1 MLGKPAPR
9 ILILHGRLL
18 CVLVVLLSIAP
29 PFLARAQGPDHVLD
43 SVPAVDPAEPHSIS
57 GVLLDP
63 SGAAIAQ
70 AHVTLL
76 GAKAE
81 VIGQTTTDD
90 VGAFLLDNIVP
101 GKYTIEC
108 HAEGFRDVRLAA
120 AVTNRRT
127 TLVRVV
133 MQISVE
139 TENVTVATGVNVPLV
154 STETSENQNA
164 NAIDRNALDRVPVF
178 DQDYIA
184 TMSRFLDD
192 NATGTNGVTLVVNG
206 IEANGPGVT
215 PSAVQEVKINNNPYS
230 ARFSRP
236 GRARLEIVTK
246 SGSADYHGSL
256 NFMFRDSVFD
266 ASNAFAVVK
275 PPESREYYEGS
286 VTGPLGRSKRTSFL
300 LSLDEDLLNQ
310 QDVMDATAIA
320 AAESLGFGSIAQTV
334 PNPTRHFFG
343 SGRIFHDF
351 ANGDQFWIGYS
362 YEHRSSENQGA
373 GGTTLPSAATD
384 THFLEHEVNVS
395 YLHQFSPHWL
405 NQARFLVGHFDSSV
419 ASIDPDAQVAV
430 SGLFTAGGAQ
440 GDSRRTEYHF
450 DGTDFVTYANPKH
463 QLSFGIDLP
472 DLSRRGLDDFT
483 NRAGTYT
490 FESAADYSALA
501 PATYLVQTGQGHVAF
516 LEKVICAFVEDNIRV
531 RSNFSLYLGVRYY
544 WQNYFHDDAKNF
556 APRVSFAF
564 APSANGKTVIRG
576 GAGVFYDRTGPGPI
590 GDLLHFN
597 GVNLLRFIVDS
608 PLVSYPI
615 DPAVLSQIPVSLV
628 TLDPRAHIPYVLQYS
643 IGAEQQVTAKSTFS
657 AVYIGTR
664 GIGAFRSIDA
674 NAPVLT
680 GGTAVYPNPALG
692 QVRRIQSEGYLKGNA
707 LELTFRGK
715 PSKYFSGQIQYTLSR
730 TENNT
735 SGITFFPE
743 NSRNPGAD
751 WGRADNDRL
760 HKFDLLASTRPTR
773 FFTLGVGLS
782 LYTGKPVNITTG
794 GDDNQDGIVNDR
806 PPGVGRNTLAGPG
819 LMDLDLNLSH
829 DFPLS
834 KAKKEAR
841 ILTLSLNSFNV
852 LNHPNYVSYIGTESS
867 PLFGKPVA
875 AQPPRRMQLDVQF
888 KF

>member
-450 DGTDFVTYANPKH
+450 DGTDFVTYANAQH

-472 DLSRRGLDDFT
+472 DISRRGLDDFT